1 MESQFTAAAET
12 GELLDGRGT
21 KKEERPGK
29 ALVAAL
35 VAIILV
41 IGGRWYAY
49 VAYADNP
56 FDEVGIGLNTMMP
69 DLDPRKGLLDVE
81 GALRKQNA
89 APGRLRRQRQL
100 VNCRGNW

>member
-1 MESQFTAAAET
+1 MVEAPRRK
-12 GELLDGRGT
+12 RGL
-21 KKEERPGK
+21 GK

-69 DLDPRKGLLDVE
+69 DSIREKGCSMLKARFENKTLPPA
-81 GALRKQNA
+81 GC
-89 APGRLRRQRQL
+89 G
-100 VNCRGNW
+100 VNGNW